1 MSSSHMLERAKRRKK
16 MINGDSLGTFMGAD
30 GRSLWKWLRK
40 REIFTHHAIWLLQS
54 EMGA

>member
-1 MSSSHMLERAKRRKK
+1 MLERAKRRKR

-30 GRSLWKWLRK
+30 GRSLWKWSRK
-40 REIFTHHAIWLLQS
+40 REIFTHHAIWSLQS